1 MSIFDTPEY
10 KERWAM
16 YQSALDAG
24 LPIVSTETCA
34 IICAMLLVWG
44 NTAEFTHNHRLVCEL
59 QYAQKRFGI
68 EGGETP
74 TDRNLTIVEPAHAR
88 LSESELSDRSRSTA
102 AFLTALND
110 YTDLLELNQKRED
123 RVPDFIDDMFRER
136 YGYHFNTTK
145 E

>member
-16 YQSALDAG
+16 YDSALKAG
-24 LPIVSTETCA
+24 IPIVSTETCA
-34 IICAMLLVWG
+34 IICAMLLVWV

-59 QYAQKRFGI
+59 QYAQKRFHI

-74 TDRNLTIVEPAHAR
+74 TDRN
-88 LSESELSDRSRSTA
+88 
-102 AFLTALND
+102 FLTALNY

>member
-1 MSIFDTPEY
+1 MNSIYDTPEY

-24 LPIVSTETCA
+24 IPIVSTETCA

-59 QYAQKRFGI
+59 QYAQQRFRI
-68 EGGETP
+68 EGSESP
-74 TDRNLTIVEPAHAR
+74 DANFAR
-88 LSESELSDRSRSTA
+88 LLQS
-102 AFLTALND
+102 
-110 YTDLLELNQKRED
+110 YVGQLELMQQREN
-123 RVPDFIDDMFRER
+123 RVPDHIDQIFQER
-136 YGYHFNTTK
+136 YGFHFNR

>member
-1 MSIFDTPEY
+1 MNSVYDTPEY

-16 YQSALDAG
+16 YQSALDLG

-68 EGGETP
+68 EGGSVP
-74 TDRNLTIVEPAHAR
+74 
-88 LSESELSDRSRSTA
+88 SDRK
-102 AFLTALND
+102 FLTALNY
-110 YTDLLELNQKRED
+110 YTDLLTLNQQRED
-123 RVPDFIDDMFRER
+123 RVPDHIDAMFQER
-136 YGYHFNTTK
+136 YGYHFNRD
-145 E
+145 

>member
-1 MSIFDTPEY
+1 MTSIFDTPEY

-59 QYAQKRFGI
+59 QYAQKRFNI

-74 TDRNLTIVEPAHAR
+74 TDRN
-88 LSESELSDRSRSTA
+88 
-102 AFLTALND
+102 FLTALNY

-136 YGYHFNTTK
+136 YGYHFNRTK

>member
-1 MSIFDTPEY
+1 MNSIYDTPEY

-44 NTAEFTHNHRLVCEL
+44 NTEEFTHNHRLVCEL

-68 EGGETP
+68 EGGSVP
-74 TDRNLTIVEPAHAR
+74 NDRNLTIVEPAHAR

-102 AFLTALND
+102 AFITALNY
-110 YTDLLELNQKRED
+110 YTDLLTLNQQRED
-123 RVPDFIDDMFRER
+123 RVPDHIDQMFQER
-136 YGYHFNTTK
+136 YGYHFNRD
-145 E
+145 

>member
-10 KERWAM
+10 KQRWAM
-16 YQSALDAG
+16 YDAALKAG
-24 LPIVSTETCA
+24 IPIVSIETCA

-59 QYAQKRFGI
+59 EYAQKRFHI

-74 TDRNLTIVEPAHAR
+74 TDRN
-88 LSESELSDRSRSTA
+88 
-102 AFLTALND
+102 FLTALNY

-123 RVPDFIDDMFRER
+123 RVPDFIDELFIER
-136 YGYHFNTTK
+136 YGFHFNK
-145 E
+145 MFNNKK

>member
-74 TDRNLTIVEPAHAR
+74 NDRN
-88 LSESELSDRSRSTA
+88 
-102 AFLTALND
+102 FLTALNY

>member
-1 MSIFDTPEY
+1 MDYKDKGMSIFDTKEY

-24 LPIVSTETCA
+24 IPIVSTETCA

-68 EGGETP
+68 EGAAYQTTVNFLRHSITTP
-74 TDRNLTIVEPAHAR
+74 TC
-88 LSESELSDRSRSTA
+88 
-102 AFLTALND
+102 
-110 YTDLLELNQKRED
+110 
-123 RVPDFIDDMFRER
+123 
-136 YGYHFNTTK
+136 
-145 E
+145 

>member
-59 QYAQKRFGI
+59 QYAQKRFHI

-102 AFLTALND
+102 AFLTALNY
-110 YTDLLELNQKRED
+110 YTDLLTLNQQRED

>member
-1 MSIFDTPEY
+1 MNSIYDTPEY

-24 LPIVSTETCA
+24 IPIVNTETCA

-59 QYAQKRFGI
+59 QYAQKRFHI

-74 TDRNLTIVEPAHAR
+74 TDCN
-88 LSESELSDRSRSTA
+88 
-102 AFLTALND
+102 FLTALNY
-110 YTDLLELNQKRED
+110 YTDLLGLNQKRED

-136 YGYHFNTTK
+136 YGYHFNHD
-145 E
+145 